1 MKESSAITKGTA
13 IAGALAIRAL
23 TAIMSIRIWE
33 TCAMALILAATP
45 LGNPGDASSR
55 LKSAIETAEIIAAED
70 SRRFHRLASD
80 LQVTFTGRV
89 ISFFEGNETD
99 RTQEILHLLRE
110 GKEVLVVT
118 DAGMPTIS
126 DPGFRLMRD
135 AIAENIP
142 TVVLPGPSA
151 PTMAIALSGLPTD
164 RFTFEGFTP
173 RAQGA
178 RQALYES
185 LRFEERTMVIF
196 EAPHRLL
203 DSLNDA
209 QNIFG
214 PSRKGAIC
222 REMTKTYEETIRGTI
237 SELLSWANGREILGE
252 ITLVFEGVASGTQG
266 KTADDAV
273 ARVREYEAAGMDR
286 KGAIATVA
294 EEFELP
300 KKIVYAAVVDANKMS
315 K

>member
-1 MKESSAITKGTA
+1 MT
-13 IAGALAIRAL
+13 LV
-23 TAIMSIRIWE
+23 
-33 TCAMALILAATP
+33 LAATP
-45 LGNPGDASSR
+45 LGNPLDASAR
-55 LKSAIETAEIIAAED
+55 LKKAIESAEIIAAED

-80 LQVTFTGRV
+80 LEVTFTARI
-89 ISFFEGNETD
+89 ISFFEGNEKE
-99 RTQEILHLLRE
+99 RTSEILTLLRE

-126 DPGFRLMRD
+126 DPGFSLMRD
-135 AIAENIP
+135 AIAENLP
-142 TVVLPGPSA
+142 TVVIPGTSA

-164 RFTFEGFTP
+164 RFTFEGFAP

-178 RQALYES
+178 RRAFYEK
-185 LRFEERTMVIF
+185 LRFEERTMVTF

-203 DSLNDA
+203 ESLIDA
-209 QNIFG
+209 AAILGEN
-214 PSRKGAIC
+214 RKAAIC

-237 SELLSWANGREILGE
+237 AELIVWARSREILGE
-252 ITLVFEGVASGTQG
+252 ITLVFAGIEAGSEIR
-266 KTADDAV
+266 TADDAV

-294 EEFELP
+294 EEFDLP

-315 K
+315 R

>member
-1 MKESSAITKGTA
+1 
-13 IAGALAIRAL
+13 
-23 TAIMSIRIWE
+23 
-33 TCAMALILAATP
+33 MALVLAATP
-45 LGNPGDASSR
+45 LGNPLDASQR
-55 LKSAIETAEIIAAED
+55 LKDAIASAEIIAAED

-80 LQVTFTGRV
+80 LEVTFTGRI
-89 ISFFEGNETD
+89 ISFFEGNETE
-99 RTQEILHLLRE
+99 RTQEILTLLRE
-110 GKEVLVVT
+110 GREVLVVT

-135 AIAENIP
+135 AIAENLA
-142 TVVLPGPSA
+142 TVVIPGPSA

-164 RFTFEGFTP
+164 RFTFEGFAP

-178 RQALYES
+178 RRAFFER

-203 DSLNDA
+203 ESLEDA
-209 QNIFG
+209 AAIFG
-214 PSRKGAIC
+214 TERKGAIC
-222 REMTKTYEETIRGTI
+222 REMTKTYEETIRGSI
-237 SELLSWANGREILGE
+237 ADLQKWAEGREILGE
-252 ITLVFEGVASGTQG
+252 ITMVFAGVAEGSEI

-294 EEFELP
+294 EEFDLP

-315 K
+315 R